1 MMHLCIWNT
10 DGTQRKD
17 STELVAEGDPDVF
30 LSIPV
35 EEALAAVTKFKMLG
49 KVWR

>member
-1 MMHLCIWNT
+1 MRPCIWNT
-10 DGTQRKD
+10 DGTQKRLHRVG
-17 STELVAEGDPDVF
+17 SRRDPDVF

-35 EEALAAVTKFKMLG
+35 EETLAAVTKFKMLG